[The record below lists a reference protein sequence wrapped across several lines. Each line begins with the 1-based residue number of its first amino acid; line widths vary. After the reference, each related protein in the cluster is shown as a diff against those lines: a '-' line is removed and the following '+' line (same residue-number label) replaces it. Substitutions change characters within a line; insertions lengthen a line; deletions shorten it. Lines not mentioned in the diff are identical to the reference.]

1 VARASYWWKQIRY
14 LSQDL
19 SIRQVENTLVRFFF
33 SVKVRKTSKW
43 MLTSFVVTIALAWN
57 WKLVLATGS
66 GAGFMLLVYSMQEW
80 NWQAYIS
87 NWRQFFTGSQGKLT
101 VAVGS
106 GGLAALGTYIA
117 ASIWAESENRWL
129 ATGTILQGFGTLI
142 TLLLLGWHIV
152 RDRAEQ
158 DEVRFERLLQDLTAT
173 ESLKRLIAIQ
183 QLATLANKPRLRQI
197 YQPQLVEYFS
207 LMLSTE
213 EDAIVREAIL
223 RNLQKWGKNLPSE
236 RPAPI
241 PLNLQNSPKRVLRMM
256 NYES

>member
-1 VARASYWWKQIRY
+1 VAQASYWWKHIRY
-14 LSQDL
+14 LSQDW
-19 SIRQVENTLVRFFF
+19 SVRRVENTLIRLFS
-33 SVKVRKTSKW
+33 SVKVRKSSKW
-43 MLTSFVVTIALAWN
+43 MLGSFVFVVMLAWN
-57 WKLVLATGS
+57 WKLVMATGS
-66 GAGFMLLVYSMQEW
+66 GVGLMLLVYSMQGW
-80 NWQAYIS
+80 NWQAHLS

-117 ASIWAESENRWL
+117 ASIWADSENRWL
-129 ATGTILQGFGTLI
+129 AIGAILQGLGTLI
-142 TLLLLGWHIV
+142 TLLLLGWHISG
-152 RDRAEQ
+152 DRAEQ

-173 ESLKRLIAIQ
+173 DSLKRLIAVQ

-223 RNLQKWGKNLPSE
+223 KILQKWGQNLS
-236 RPAPI
+236 RPIQI
-241 PLNLQNSPKRVLRMM
+241 PLVVGSRKSKVFEL
-256 NYES
+256 